1 MEDCKKI
8 SVMHIIW
15 KGFRY
20 NIRNF
25 IVFFLSA
32 IFSVATIFGF
42 SYLQQMT
49 SEIKIEG
56 IPSSAGSIL
65 TQHVIAIII
74 VSICIMT
81 YASKF
86 YLRTRIKD
94 YSLLLILG
102 IKKKMFTVFLIMEYV
117 FSWLISIVLGIF
129 FGTGLVYGVRF
140 ILNKLSGNTINY
152 ASVDFRELYLRVI
165 MFSVIMMLGVIV
177 AIFVYIEEK
186 DLSALLSFE
195 FVKEKKVPSK
205 IAILCCVAGGMI
217 ILCSVLVATQVDA
230 SAKSDAAVGIIVS
243 MLGVYFLVR
252 YGLQL
257 WHDRKKKTGRETIS
271 DILKHSDFYY
281 FLSRNM
287 KIFLVQ
293 CTVGVFFIYLVWTM
307 QGSLGKYDET
317 NYPYDFVCT
326 MSSDYVEDVSEL
338 NKNLEGDTRLFAAIE
353 SYYGDAEYIGLSEKT
368 AYEIWGEDFKLHS
381 QEVAHLWGGDG
392 GYYGSEDAEQ
402 SLQLSLGW
410 ENRVYNRTETYKVVK
425 EKHQKL
431 FGNFLPAVVVFSDEK
446 FEELFAEDEANYYI
460 TTMNVNKEQV
470 DFIADELKQIK
481 NDQKDFQ
488 IYNKKQL
495 LHFEMMEEII
505 SLVITGFSALSLVC
519 YMVFVVILKLYSDL
533 SYMRKKN
540 EFLRISGM
548 RKNER
553 RKVIKS
559 EVKIQILPPV
569 LITMIFGLLHCLA
582 YTNEYIRRSKTT
594 FKLLDKYENP
604 SILWILPQ
612 EIFYAVFIGV
622 FTFIICK
629 VVIKWVEGNNKR

>member
-1 MEDCKKI
+1 MEDYKKT
-8 SVMHIIW
+8 SVIQIIW

-42 SYLQQMT
+42 SYLQQIT

-56 IPSSAGSIL
+56 IPSNVGSIL

-102 IKKKMFTVFLIMEYV
+102 IKKKMFVLFIIMEYV
-117 FSWLISIVLGIF
+117 FSWLISIVMGIF

-140 ILNKLSGNTINY
+140 ILNQLSGNTIDY
-152 ASVDFRELYLRVI
+152 AAVDFQKLYFRVI
-165 MFSVIMMLGVIV
+165 MFSMTMMLGVIV
-177 AIFVYIEEK
+177 AILVYIEEK

-195 FVKEKKVPSK
+195 FVKEKKAPPK
-205 IAILCCVAGGMI
+205 IARLYCLAGGII

-230 SAKSDAAVGIIVS
+230 SAKSDAAIGIIAS
-243 MLGVYFLVR
+243 MLGVYFVVR

-257 WHDRKKKTGRETIS
+257 WNDKKKKVNKGNYQ

-293 CTVGVFFIYLVWTM
+293 CTVGVFFIYLIWTM
-307 QGSLGKYDET
+307 QGSIGQYDEK
-317 NYPYDFVCT
+317 NYPYDFVCK
-326 MSSDYVEDVSEL
+326 MSQDYVEDVSKL
-338 NKNLEGDTRLFAAIE
+338 NENLKGDTKLFTAIE

-368 AYEIWGEDFKLHS
+368 AYDIWGEDFKLHS
-381 QEVAHLWGGDG
+381 QQVVHLWGGDG
-392 GYYGSEDAEQ
+392 GYYGSENTEQ
-402 SLQLSLGW
+402 LLNLSLGW
-410 ENRVYNRTETYKVVK
+410 ENRVHNRTEAYKVVK

-431 FGNFLPAVVVFSDEK
+431 FGNFLPAVVVFSDKK
-446 FEELFAEDEANYYI
+446 FEELFAKNEANYYI
-460 TTMNVNKEQV
+460 TTINVKKDQV
-470 DFIADELKQIK
+470 DIVADELEKIK
-481 NDQKDFQ
+481 NDKKGFQ

-495 LHFEMMEEII
+495 LHFEMLEEII
-505 SLVITGFSALSLVC
+505 SLVIIGFSALSLVC
-519 YMVFVVILKLYSDL
+519 YMIFIVILKLYSDL

-553 RKVIKS
+553 RKIIK
-559 EVKIQILPPV
+559 
-569 LITMIFGLLHCLA
+569 GL
-582 YTNEYIRRSKTT
+582 S
-594 FKLLDKYENP
+594 
-604 SILWILPQ
+604 
-612 EIFYAVFIGV
+612 
-622 FTFIICK
+622 
-629 VVIKWVEGNNKR
+629 GNR